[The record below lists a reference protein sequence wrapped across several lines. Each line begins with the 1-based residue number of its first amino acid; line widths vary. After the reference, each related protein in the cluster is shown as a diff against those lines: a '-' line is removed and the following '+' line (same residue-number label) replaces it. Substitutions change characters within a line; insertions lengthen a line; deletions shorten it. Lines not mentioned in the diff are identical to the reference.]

1 MIDFKKK
8 MAKEKTLKKENPIE
22 IYDNLDRTS
31 VTGPLRN
38 TQMKILK
45 EWYEERKEDKDLII
59 KLHTGEGKTLIGLLI
74 LQSKINIGEGPCIY
88 VCPNKYLVDQV
99 CMEAVKFGIVVG
111 TIGTGN
117 VIPGEFYD
125 GKLILVTHAQK
136 IFNGKTIFGLG
147 NNYEKAGCII
157 LDDAH
162 ACVDAIRESFMV
174 SINKKKNKELYENLF
189 DLFEEDLNEQGE
201 GTVLDIINENDFE
214 SVLPIPYW
222 SWIEKKTEVLKLL
235 SKHTDESFLTFS
247 WSLLRNSIDKC
258 QAFIGSYGIE
268 IMPIDVSV
276 EIFGTFSKAKNRIL
290 MSATTQDD
298 IFFVKTL
305 DFSIEAVK
313 KPLLSMEQTWSGE
326 KMILLPSLINEDFTR
341 EKMIEYFAGLKYKFG
356 VVAIVPT
363 WKKQKD
369 YKDYNCNLATSE
381 NIFSEIAD
389 LKKGIFNKVLVLAN
403 RYDGID
409 LPDAACRILIL
420 DSLPFFTNMND
431 IYEEQCRTNNKLVQK
446 KIAQKI
452 EQGLGRSV
460 RGEKDYS
467 CILILGAD
475 IVKFIRNST
484 TRKIFSEQ
492 TQKQVEIGLQLAEWS
507 NEENEENKL
516 QQLIDL
522 INQCLKRDD
531 GWKEFYKEEMDK
543 TSCDIVENDM
553 YQIIVAEKRAEKL
566 YAKEKYDEAV
576 NTIEKLL
583 LKFDFDAND
592 KGWYFQ
598 LMGRYKY
605 PISKM
610 EAAKLQNKA
619 FACNPQVMKPKEG
632 IFYNKI
638 NNINSNRIQAIKSWF
653 ERFLSYE
660 DIVLDVNSLLE
671 NMSFGI
677 DSEKF
682 EKSVEDVGKMLGFES
697 HRPDKLIRKG
707 PDNLWCIKNNTYIM
721 WECKSEVIET
731 RKTIHKYEVGQM
743 NNHCAW
749 FVNEY
754 GNADILRVMIIP
766 TNVVAYEADFT
777 HAVKIMRKNK
787 LKLFKKNILG
797 YIKEF
802 KEYDIYNLSEDVI
815 TNALTHHKLNE
826 EDLKSLYFEEPK
838 KEIR

>member
-45 EWYEERKEDKDLII
+45 EWYEERKEDKDLIV

-74 LQSKINIGEGPCIY
+74 LQSKINMGEGPCIY

-111 TIGTGN
+111 TIGSGN

-326 KMILLPSLINEDFTR
+326 KMILLPSLINENFTR

-381 NIFSEIAD
+381 NIFSEQTVDKMVPGAMH
-389 LKKGIFNKVLVLAN
+389 
-403 RYDGID
+403 
-409 LPDAACRILIL
+409 PE
-420 DSLPFFTNMND
+420 PF
-431 IYEEQCRTNNKLVQK
+431 
-446 KIAQKI
+446 
-452 EQGLGRSV
+452 
-460 RGEKDYS
+460 
-467 CILILGAD
+467 
-475 IVKFIRNST
+475 
-484 TRKIFSEQ
+484 
-492 TQKQVEIGLQLAEWS
+492 
-507 NEENEENKL
+507 
-516 QQLIDL
+516 
-522 INQCLKRDD
+522 
-531 GWKEFYKEEMDK
+531 
-543 TSCDIVENDM
+543 
-553 YQIIVAEKRAEKL
+553 
-566 YAKEKYDEAV
+566 
-576 NTIEKLL
+576 
-583 LKFDFDAND
+583 
-592 KGWYFQ
+592 
-598 LMGRYKY
+598 
-605 PISKM
+605 
-610 EAAKLQNKA
+610 
-619 FACNPQVMKPKEG
+619 
-632 IFYNKI
+632 
-638 NNINSNRIQAIKSWF
+638 
-653 ERFLSYE
+653 
-660 DIVLDVNSLLE
+660 
-671 NMSFGI
+671 
-677 DSEKF
+677 
-682 EKSVEDVGKMLGFES
+682 
-697 HRPDKLIRKG
+697 
-707 PDNLWCIKNNTYIM
+707 
-721 WECKSEVIET
+721 
-731 RKTIHKYEVGQM
+731 
-743 NNHCAW
+743 
-749 FVNEY
+749 
-754 GNADILRVMIIP
+754 
-766 TNVVAYEADFT
+766 
-777 HAVKIMRKNK
+777 
-787 LKLFKKNILG
+787 
-797 YIKEF
+797 
-802 KEYDIYNLSEDVI
+802 
-815 TNALTHHKLNE
+815 
-826 EDLKSLYFEEPK
+826 
-838 KEIR
+838 

>member
-1 MIDFKKK
+1 MF
-8 MAKEKTLKKENPIE
+8 E
-22 IYDNLDRTS
+22 
-31 VTGPLRN
+31 
-38 TQMKILK
+38 
-45 EWYEERKEDKDLII
+45 
-59 KLHTGEGKTLIGLLI
+59 
-74 LQSKINIGEGPCIY
+74 
-88 VCPNKYLVDQV
+88 
-99 CMEAVKFGIVVG
+99 
-111 TIGTGN
+111 
-117 VIPGEFYD
+117 
-125 GKLILVTHAQK
+125 
-136 IFNGKTIFGLG
+136 
-147 NNYEKAGCII
+147 
-157 LDDAH
+157 
-162 ACVDAIRESFMV
+162 
-174 SINKKKNKELYENLF
+174 
-189 DLFEEDLNEQGE
+189 LFEEDLNEQGE
-201 GTVLDIINENDFE
+201 GTVLDIINENDYE

-222 SWIEKKTEVLKLL
+222 SWIDKKTEVLKLL
-235 SKHTDESFLTFS
+235 SKYTDEPFLTFS

-258 QAFIGSYGIE
+258 QAFIGSFGIE
-268 IMPIDVSV
+268 IMPINVSV
-276 EIFGTFSKAKNRIL
+276 EPFGTFSKAKNRIL

-326 KMILLPSLINEDFTR
+326 KMILLPSLINENFTR
-341 EKMIEYFAGLKYKFG
+341 EKMIEYFANLKYKFG

-369 YKDYNCNLATSE
+369 YQDYNCILATTD
-381 NIFSEIAD
+381 NIFSEISD

-431 IYEEQCRTNNKLVQK
+431 IYEEQCRENNKLVQK

-507 NEENEENKL
+507 KEEDEEGKIEGL
-516 QQLIDL
+516 VDL
-522 INQCLKRDD
+522 INQCLKRDE

-543 TSCDIVENDM
+543 TSCSMVESDM
-553 YQIIVAEKRAEKL
+553 YQIIVAEKKAEKL
-566 YAKEKYDEAV
+566 YAKEKYDEAA
-576 NTIEKLL
+576 NTIENLL
-583 LKFDFDAND
+583 SKFNFDVND

-598 LMGRYKY
+598 LMGRYMY

-610 EAAKLQNKA
+610 ESAKLQKKA

-632 IFYNKI
+632 ISYNKI
-638 NNINSNRIQAIKSWF
+638 NNINSNRIQSIKTWF
-653 ERFLSYE
+653 EQFLSYE
-660 DIVLDVNSLLE
+660 DVILDVNNLLE
-671 NMSFGI
+671 NMSFGM

-682 EKSVEDVGKMLGFES
+682 EKSVEDLGKMLGFES
-697 HRPDKLIRKG
+697 HRPDKMIRKG

-721 WECKSEVIET
+721 WECKNEVCET

-754 GNADILRVMIIP
+754 GAADVLRIMIIP
-766 TNVVAYEADFT
+766 TRVVAYEADFT
-777 HAVKIMRKNK
+777 HDVKIMRKNK
-787 LKLFKKNILG
+787 LKSFKKNILS

-802 KEYDIYNLSEDVI
+802 KNYDIYNLSEDVI
-815 TNALTHHKLNE
+815 SNALSHHKLNE
-826 EDLKSLYFEEPK
+826 EDLISLYFEETK
-838 KEIR
+838 KEIK

>member
-8 MAKEKTLKKENPIE
+8 MAKEKNLKKENPID
-22 IYDNLDRTS
+22 IYDDLDRTS
-31 VTGPLRN
+31 VAGPLRN
-38 TQMKILK
+38 TQIKILK
-45 EWYEERKEDKDLII
+45 KWYEERKDDKDLIV
-59 KLHTGEGKTLIGLLI
+59 KLHTGEGKTLVGLLI
-74 LQSKINIGEGPCIY
+74 LQSKINMGEGPCIY

-111 TIGTGN
+111 TIRTGN

-125 GKLILVTHAQK
+125 GKMILVTHVQK
-136 IFNGKTIFGLG
+136 IFNGKTIFGMG
-147 NNYEKAGCII
+147 SNYEKAGCVI

-162 ACVDAIRESFMV
+162 ACVDAIRESFMI
-174 SINKKKNKELYENLF
+174 SINKKRYNELYNNLF
-189 DLFEEDLNEQGE
+189 NLFEEDLNEQGE

-222 SWIEKKTEVLKLL
+222 AWIEKKTEVLKLL
-235 SKHTDESFLTFS
+235 SKYTDESFLTFS
-247 WSLLRNSIDKC
+247 WNLLRNNLDKC
-258 QAFIGSYGIE
+258 QAFVGSFGIE
-268 IMPIDVSV
+268 IMPINVSV

-305 DFSIEAVK
+305 DFGVEAVK
-313 KPLLSMEQTWSGE
+313 KPLLSMEQSWSGE
-326 KMILLPSLINEDFTR
+326 KMILLPSLISESFTR
-341 EKMIEYFAGLKYKFG
+341 EKIIKYFTNLKYKFG

-369 YKDYNCNLATSE
+369 YEDNNCIMATSE
-381 NIFSEIAD
+381 SLFSEVAN
-389 LKKGIFNKVLVLAN
+389 LKKGIFNGILVLAN

-409 LPDAACRILIL
+409 LPDTACRILIL
-420 DSLPFFTNMND
+420 DSLPFFTNMSD
-431 IYEEQCRTNNKLVQK
+431 IYEEQCRISNKLFQK

-467 CILILGAD
+467 CILILGTD

-492 TQKQVEIGLQLAEWS
+492 TQKQVEIGLQLAQWS
-507 NEENEENKL
+507 KEENEEGKIDEL
-516 QQLIDL
+516 VDL

-543 TSCDIVENDM
+543 TSCAIVENDM
-553 YQIIVAEKRAEKL
+553 YQVIVMENKAEKL

-576 NTIEKLL
+576 NIIEKLL
-583 LKFDFDAND
+583 SEIDFDVND

-598 LMGRYKY
+598 LMGRYKHS
-605 PISKM
+605 ISKV

-619 FACNPQVMKPKEG
+619 FTCNPQVMKPKDG
-632 IFYNKI
+632 ISYNKI
-638 NNINSNRIQAIKSWF
+638 SKINSNRIQQIKSWF
-653 ERFLSYE
+653 GQFSSYE
-660 DIVLDVNSLLE
+660 DIMLEVNDLLE
-671 NMSFGI
+671 NMSFGM

-682 EKSVEDVGKMLGFES
+682 EKSFEDIGKMLGFES
-697 HRPDKLIRKG
+697 HRPDKMIRKG
-707 PDNLWCIKNNTYIM
+707 PDNLWGIKNNTYIM

-731 RKTIHKYEVGQM
+731 RKSIHKYEVGQM

-754 GNADILRVMIIP
+754 GNVDVLRIMVIP
-766 TNVVAYEADFT
+766 TKVVAYEADFT
-777 HAVKIMRKNK
+777 HDVKIMRKNK
-787 LKLFKKNILG
+787 LKLFKKSILN
-797 YIKEF
+797 YLKEF
-802 KEYDIYNLSEDVI
+802 KNYDIFNLSNEVI
-815 TNALTHHKLNE
+815 TCALTHHELNE
-826 EDLKSLYFEEPK
+826 EDLMNLYFELPVK
-838 KEIR
+838 ANK